1 MKAATGVRLLML
13 AVLVTAIGVAVHY
26 RGALNTQALESWVQQ
41 FGAAGPLVFMAIY
54 ALGTV
59 LFFPGSVLTLA
70 GGALFGPVW
79 GTLYNLTGATL
90 GATLAFLIARYL
102 ASDWVARKASGWMK
116 QLMDG
121 VEKEGWH
128 FVAFVRLIPLFPF
141 NLLNYAL
148 GITRIPLLH
157 YVVASYLFMLP
168 GALAYTYLG
177 YAGRE
182 AIAGGEGLIQKS
194 LLALALLGLV
204 AFLPRLIKR
213 LRGGTAVADG
223 KLSTAELKQRLDRQ
237 DDILVLDVRAA
248 RDYTGTAGHIPNARS
263 IPLDELPRRLAEIE
277 SWRDRPLAVICRTN
291 RMSGKAVTLLRT
303 AGFQQALL
311 VDDGMV
317 GWERQG
323 FATHKA
329 EDAQDANPAPDVCGA
344 PPNSASAGTGKTI
357 AIIIQNAPYKG
368 DNKAWH
374 ALRFAGAALAE
385 DMKVRVHLLDD
396 GALLARHTQT
406 VPEGAMD
413 LGKLLVELMEYGL
426 EVRACGMALNECK
439 LDERDLLPGI
449 QPGSMKA
456 LAGWVKDSDIVLTF

>member
-1 MKAATGVRLLML
+1 MKSATGVRLLML
-13 AVLVTAIGVAVHY
+13 AVLVAAIGVAVYY
-26 RGALNTQALESWVQQ
+26 RSALSTQALESWVQQ
-41 FGAAGPLVFMAIY
+41 FGAAGPLVFMAVY
-54 ALGTV
+54 AIGTV
-59 LFFPGSVLTLA
+59 LFLPGSVLTLA

-79 GTLYNLTGATL
+79 GTVYNLTGATL

-128 FVAFVRLIPLFPF
+128 FVAFVRLMPLFPF

-148 GITRIPLLH
+148 GITRISLLH

-168 GALAYTYLG
+168 GAIAYTYLG

-213 LRGGTAVADG
+213 LRGGVVTEG
-223 KLSTAELKQRLDRQ
+223 KLTTAELKQRLDRH
-237 DDILVLDVRAA
+237 DEILVLDVRAA
-248 RDYTGTAGHIPNARS
+248 RDYAGKSGHIPNAKS
-263 IPLDELPRRLAEIE
+263 IPLDELPRRLTEIE
-277 SWRDRPLAVICRTN
+277 SYRDRPLAVICRTN

-303 AGFQQALL
+303 AGYQQALL

-323 FATHKA
+323 FTTDKA
-329 EDAQDANPAPDVCGA
+329 DAQNASPAPDVCGA
-344 PPNSASAGTGKTI
+344 PPNTASAGTGKTI

-449 QPGSMKA
+449 QQGSMKA

>member
-1 MKAATGVRLLML
+1 M
-13 AVLVTAIGVAVHY
+13 AVYAI
-26 RGALNTQALESWVQQ
+26 
-41 FGAAGPLVFMAIY
+41 
-54 ALGTV
+54 GTV
-59 LFFPGSVLTLA
+59 LFLPGSVLTLA

-128 FVAFVRLIPLFPF
+128 FVAFVRLMPLFPF

-157 YVVASYLFMLP
+157 YIVASYLFMLP

-182 AIAGGEGLIQKS
+182 AIAGGEGLVRKS

-204 AFLPRLIKR
+204 AFLPRLIRR
-213 LRGGTAVADG
+213 LRGGAAVADG
-223 KLSTAELKQRLDRQ
+223 KLSTAELKQRLDRH

-248 RDYTGTAGHIPNARS
+248 RDYAGAAGHIPDAKS
-263 IPLDELPRRLAEIE
+263 IPLDELPRRLTEIE
-277 SWRDRPLAVICRTN
+277 SYRDRPLAVICRTN
-291 RMSGKAVTLLRT
+291 RMSGKAVSLLRAT
-303 AGFQQALL
+303 GFQQALL

-323 FATHKA
+323 FATDKA
-329 EDAQDANPAPDVCGA
+329 DTRDASPAPDVCGA
-344 PPNSASAGTGKTI
+344 TPNAASAGTGKTI

-396 GALLARHTQT
+396 GAQIARHTQS
-406 VPEGAMD
+406 VPQGAVD
-413 LGKLLVELMEYGL
+413 LGKLLAELMEYGL
-426 EVRACGMALNECK
+426 EVRACGMALNDCK

-449 QPGSMKA
+449 QQGSMKA

>member
-1 MKAATGVRLLML
+1 MKRATGVRLLLL
-13 AVLVTAIGVAVHY
+13 ALLVAAIGVALYY
-26 RGALNTQALESWVQQ
+26 RSALSTQALESWVQQ
-41 FGAAGPLVFMAIY
+41 FGAAGPLVFMAAY

-59 LFFPGSVLTLA
+59 LFLPGSVLTLA

-128 FVAFVRLIPLFPF
+128 FVAFVRLMPLFPF

-157 YVVASYLFMLP
+157 YIVASYLFMLP

-182 AIAGGEGLIQKS
+182 AIAGGEGLIQKI

-204 AFLPRLIKR
+204 AFLPRLIRR
-213 LRGGTAVADG
+213 LRGGAAVADG
-223 KLSTAELKQRLDRQ
+223 KLSAAELKQRLDRH

-248 RDYTGTAGHIPNARS
+248 RDYAGAAGHIPDAKS
-263 IPLDELPRRLAEIE
+263 IPLDELPRRLTEIE
-277 SWRDRPLAVICRTN
+277 SYRDRPLAVICRTN
-291 RMSGKAVTLLRT
+291 RMSGKAVSLLRAT
-303 AGFQQALL
+303 GFQQALL

-323 FATHKA
+323 FATDKA
-329 EDAQDANPAPDVCGA
+329 DARDAGTAPDVCGA
-344 PPNSASAGTGKTI
+344 TPNAASAGTGKTI

-396 GALLARHTQT
+396 GAQLARHTQS
-406 VPEGAMD
+406 VPQGAVD
-413 LGKLLVELMEYGL
+413 LGKLLAELMEYGL
-426 EVRACGMALNECK
+426 EVRACGMALNDCR

-449 QPGSMKA
+449 QQGSMKA

>member
-1 MKAATGVRLLML
+1 MKTATGVRLLLL
-13 AVLVTAIGVAVHY
+13 ALLVAAIGMAVYY
-26 RGALNTQALESWVQQ
+26 RSALSTQALESWVQQ
-41 FGAAGPLVFMAIY
+41 FGAAGPLVFMAVY
-54 ALGTV
+54 AIGTV
-59 LFFPGSVLTLA
+59 LFLPGSVLTLA

-79 GTLYNLTGATL
+79 GTFYNLTGATL

-102 ASDWVARKASGWMK
+102 ASDWVAHKASGWMK

-128 FVAFVRLIPLFPF
+128 FVAFVRLMPLFPF

-213 LRGGTAVADG
+213 LRGGAAVADG
-223 KLSTAELKQRLDRQ
+223 KLSTAELKQRLDRH

-248 RDYTGTAGHIPNARS
+248 QDYAGASGQIPEARS
-263 IPLDELPRRLAEIE
+263 VPLDELPRRLAELE
-277 SWRDRPLAVICRTN
+277 PWRDRPLAVICRTN
-291 RMSGKAVTLLRT
+291 RMSGKAVSLLRN
-303 AGFQQALL
+303 AGYPQALL

-323 FATHKA
+323 FATDKA
-329 EDAQDANPAPDVCGA
+329 DAQDASTAPDVCGA
-344 PPNSASAGTGKTI
+344 TPNTASAGTGKTI

-396 GALLARHTQT
+396 GAQLARRTQT

-426 EVRACGMALNECK
+426 EVRACGMALNDCK

-449 QPGSMKA
+449 QQGSMKA

>member
-1 MKAATGVRLLML
+1 MKTATGVRLLLL
-13 AVLVTAIGVAVHY
+13 AVLVAAIGVAVYY
-26 RGALNTQALESWVQQ
+26 RSALSTQALEIWVQQ
-41 FGAAGPLVFMAIY
+41 FGAAGPLIFMAIY
-54 ALGTV
+54 AFGTV

-79 GTLYNLTGATL
+79 GTFYNLTGATL

-116 QLMDG
+116 QLIDG

-128 FVAFVRLIPLFPF
+128 FVAFVRLMPLFPF

-148 GITRIPLLH
+148 GITRISLLH

-213 LRGGTAVADG
+213 LRGSTAVG
-223 KLSTAELKQRLDRQ
+223 KLSTAELKQRLDRH
-237 DDILVLDVRAA
+237 DEILVLDVRAA
-248 RDYTGTAGHIPNARS
+248 RDYAGASGHIPNAKS
-263 IPLDELPRRLAEIE
+263 IPLDELPRRLTEIE
-277 SWRDRPLAVICRTN
+277 SHRDRPLAVICRTN
-291 RMSGKAVTLLRT
+291 RMSGKAVSLLRT

-323 FATHKA
+323 FATDKA
-329 EDAQDANPAPDVCGA
+329 DARDPSPAPDVCGA
-344 PPNSASAGTGKTI
+344 TPNTASAGTGKTI

-396 GALLARHTQT
+396 GAQLARHTQT
-406 VPEGAMD
+406 VPEGAVD

-426 EVRACGMALNECK
+426 EVRACGMALNDCK

-449 QPGSMKA
+449 QQGSMKA